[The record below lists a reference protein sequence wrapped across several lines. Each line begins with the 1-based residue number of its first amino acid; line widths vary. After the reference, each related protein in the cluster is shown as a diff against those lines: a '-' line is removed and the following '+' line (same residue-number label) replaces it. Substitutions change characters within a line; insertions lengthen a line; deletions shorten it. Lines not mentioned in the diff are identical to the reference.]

1 MSRQMSIGGSQFR
14 VTALTCLVILA
25 AGNLAVKRLTAHTVS
40 RRVLDEAR
48 NATSASVVAIG
59 NSLVRAGF
67 VPEVFAP
74 AQPSFS
80 NTPKAVNL
88 ALGASSPVE
97 QLQILR
103 EAFRSNSNPRLL
115 IYGFYDFQLTDP
127 VVFSNADIIGNRD
140 ILYYQEPEFARGYFQ
155 MTRHDSAAF
164 EVMRRFPMLYERS
177 AVWAKVELL
186 RRYLGQQG
194 MPAESRNQFGRTADF
209 TLLEAKSR
217 EEFEQHCFRASQ
229 AELNAPVAR
238 MIGEAQAHSRGL
250 RVVFILMPLPP
261 RHVEMF
267 YDTEAWA
274 GYQRHIEQ
282 LLRARGVQYVD
293 ASRWIPE
300 ADKFGD
306 ALHLSDR
313 GAEEFTRRLLA
324 ECAGPAWSNL
334 CSVVR

>member
-115 IYGFYDFQLTDP
+115 IYGF
-127 VVFSNADIIGNRD
+127 
-140 ILYYQEPEFARGYFQ
+140 
-155 MTRHDSAAF
+155 
-164 EVMRRFPMLYERS
+164 
-177 AVWAKVELL
+177 
-186 RRYLGQQG
+186 
-194 MPAESRNQFGRTADF
+194 
-209 TLLEAKSR
+209 
-217 EEFEQHCFRASQ
+217 
-229 AELNAPVAR
+229 
-238 MIGEAQAHSRGL
+238 
-250 RVVFILMPLPP
+250 
-261 RHVEMF
+261 
-267 YDTEAWA
+267 
-274 GYQRHIEQ
+274 
-282 LLRARGVQYVD
+282 
-293 ASRWIPE
+293 
-300 ADKFGD
+300 
-306 ALHLSDR
+306 
-313 GAEEFTRRLLA
+313 
-324 ECAGPAWSNL
+324 
-334 CSVVR
+334 